1 MPLRTETAE
10 CPPISALLREA
21 SSDMQNRNKEATS
34 RTALLLGEQ
43 GMERLG
49 NARVI
54 IFGVGGVGG
63 YAIEALVRSGV
74 GSITAVDSDEISPS
88 NLNRQIIA
96 TAKTVGRL
104 KVEAAKDRALEINP
118 DIDFLVFPM
127 FYSEET
133 SEKINLSEYDYII
146 DAIDT
151 VSAKLHLIE
160 KANESGTPIISSM
173 GAGNK
178 LDPTAFRVAD
188 IYKTSVCP
196 LARVMRGE
204 LKKRGIKKLKCVY
217 SEELPQKAV
226 ADEGHG
232 RHAPASIATI
242 PSVVGL
248 IIANEVI
255 KDLVNKT

>member
-1 MPLRTETAE
+1 
-10 CPPISALLREA
+10 
-21 SSDMQNRNKEATS
+21 MQNRNKEATS
-34 RTALLLGEQ
+34 RTALLLGEE
-43 GMERLG
+43 GMERLA

-63 YAIEALVRSGV
+63 YALEALVRSGV
-74 GSITAVDSDEISPS
+74 GSITAVDSDEVSES

-96 TAKTVGRL
+96 TTKTVGKL
-104 KVEAAKDRALEINP
+104 KVEAAKERAAEINP
-118 DIDFLVFPM
+118 DIDFTALPL
-127 FYSEET
+127 FYSDET
-133 SEKINLSEYDYII
+133 SEKIDLSEYDYII

-160 KANESGTPIISSM
+160 KANESKTPIISSM

-188 IYKTSVCP
+188 IYKTAVCP
-196 LARVMRGE
+196 LARVVRGE
-204 LKKRGIKKLKCVY
+204 LKKRGVKKLKCVY
-217 SEELPQKAV
+217 SEELPAKAV
-226 ADEGHG
+226 ADGEHG